1 MQLRL
6 AQRLIQSFSRVSFG
20 PPARRRKLRN
30 QHVPCPVQHLFL
42 TEGQRLFG
50 LQHQQTLQHL
60 GDLQKVAL
68 LHLLGVFFEAVL
80 PVKLPLAPALAQ
92 VLNHPRQLA
101 VTRHLAQADMV
112 SMRKRDHNSEA
123 ASGEAEQIE
132 ALLLAR
138 ESATADILDSS
149 YPVVR
154 VNYLLTDL
162 ESHSGTLPNYEVP
175 DYSEQHLKLIWHFCQ

>member
-6 AQRLIQSFSRVSFG
+6 AQRLIQRLSRVSVR

-42 TEGQRLFG
+42 AERQRLFG

-92 VLNHPRQLA
+92 ILNHPRQLS

-112 SMRKRDHNSEA
+112 SMRKGDHHSEA
-123 ASGEAEQIE
+123 PSGESKQIE

-149 YPVVR
+149 DPMVGVD
-154 VNYLLTDL
+154 YLLTDL

-175 DYSEQHLKLIWHFCQ
+175 DYSEQQLKLILRFCQ